1 MENIIYGK
9 IPVKNAI
16 VSPRKPLRLYLS
28 VSHTDK
34 EIQSLASKNRIPYRL
49 TPDSELDRLSGQANH
64 QGVIAQM
71 PRFSYAS
78 LDDLLEET
86 KDRKECTIVLL
97 DGIEDPVNFGSI
109 IRTSGAFAVDGI
121 VVLDRRQAPLS
132 PTVAKI
138 STGAE
143 MVAPIAQV
151 NNLSK
156 AIEELQKNGFWVVCS
171 AGEGKDVYDEIDYSG
186 KIVLVVG
193 SEGFGASRLVKE
205 KSDFVASIP
214 LPGTIKAL
222 NASIATAVFLAQIDS
237 YRRHHDK

>member
-1 MENIIYGK
+1 MENMIYGK
-9 IPVKNAI
+9 IPVKNALEAK
-16 VSPRKPLRLYLS
+16 RKPLRLFLS

-34 EIQSLASKNRIPYRL
+34 EIQSLASRNRVPYRL
-49 TPDSELDRLSGQANH
+49 MPDAELDRLSEHANH

-71 PRFSYAS
+71 PRFSYLA
-78 LDDLLEET
+78 LEDLLDGGKEEST
-86 KDRKECTIVLL
+86 LVLL

-109 IRTSGAFAVDGI
+109 IRTCGAFGVDGI

-132 PTVAKI
+132 PTVCKI

-143 MVAPIAQV
+143 NVVPIAQV
-151 NNLSK
+151 GNLSK
-156 AIEELQKNGFWVVCS
+156 AIETLQRNGYWVVCS
-171 AGEGKDVYDEIDYSG
+171 AGEGKDSYDEIDYSG

-222 NASIATAVFLAQIDS
+222 NASIAAAVFLAHIDS
-237 YRRHHDK
+237 YRRHRK

>member
-16 VSPRKPLRLYLS
+16 VSPRKPIRLFLS
-28 VSHTDK
+28 VTHTDK
-34 EIQSLASKNRIPYRL
+34 EIQSLASRNKIPYRL
-49 TPDSELDRLSGQANH
+49 MPDAELDRISDKANH

-71 PRFSYAS
+71 PHFSYWN
-78 LDDLLEET
+78 LDALLEET
-86 KDRKECTIVLL
+86 KNKKDATIVLL

-121 VVLDRRQAPLS
+121 VVLNRRQAPLS
-132 PTVAKI
+132 ATVAKI

-143 MVAPIAQV
+143 MVVPICQV

-156 AIEELQKNGFWVVCS
+156 AIEELQRNGFWVVCS
-171 AGEGKDVYDEIDYSG
+171 AGEGKDEYDKIDYSG
-186 KIVLVVG
+186 KIVLVIG

-205 KSDFVASIP
+205 RSDFVASIP

-222 NASIATAVFLAQIDS
+222 NASIAAAVFLAHIDS